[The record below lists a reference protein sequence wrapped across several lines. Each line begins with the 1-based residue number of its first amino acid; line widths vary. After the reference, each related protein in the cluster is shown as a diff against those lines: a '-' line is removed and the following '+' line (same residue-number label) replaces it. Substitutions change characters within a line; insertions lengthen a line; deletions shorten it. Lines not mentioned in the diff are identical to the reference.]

1 MKKKD
6 QSETRRTKEQMKER
20 DVCDVGKLTTTSH
33 VNISNWYL
41 AMVKTN
47 LLIHPHQVFV
57 KTLTFKDAHF
67 GPTPSDLLI
76 IPHL

>member
-1 MKKKD
+1 MKKRD

-20 DVCDVGKLTTTSH
+20 DMCDVDKLTTTSL
-33 VNISNWYL
+33 VNISNGYL

-47 LLIHPHQVFV
+47 LLIQVFV

-67 GPTPSDLLI
+67 GPTLSDLLI

>member
-1 MKKKD
+1 MKKRD

-20 DVCDVGKLTTTSH
+20 DMCDVGKLTTTSLI
-33 VNISNWYL
+33 NISKGYL

-57 KTLTFKDAHF
+57 KTLTFKYAHF
-67 GPTPSDLLI
+67 GPTLSDLLI